1 MLLPWQNLWQRRCRA
16 FRERRP
22 GEPYWG
28 RCELRRRHE
37 GDHALERGFDT
48 PRWSSDWVRVGD
60 NGRDDSV
67 RTCGAR
73 KTENGKHY
81 HCVGPADHLGDH
93 AWAQDLMGDLKASL
107 ETAPPC
113 YIRGC
118 VGVAEHRWWTRDGY
132 FVEFCERHNTLR
144 RARPPVDHDWQH
156 LSPADQA
163 ALQRSLSRSK
173 PTIANINEA

>member
-1 MLLPWQNLWQRRCRA
+1 MSTLPD
-16 FRERRP
+16 
-22 GEPYWG
+22 EP
-28 RCELRRRHE
+28 L
-37 GDHALERGFDT
+37 T
-48 PRWSSDWVRVGD
+48 PCD
-60 NGRDDSV
+60 
-67 RTCGAR
+67 
-73 KTENGKHY
+73 
-81 HCVGPADHLGDH
+81 
-93 AWAQDLMGDLKASL
+93 
-107 ETAPPC
+107 
-113 YIRGC
+113 IRGC